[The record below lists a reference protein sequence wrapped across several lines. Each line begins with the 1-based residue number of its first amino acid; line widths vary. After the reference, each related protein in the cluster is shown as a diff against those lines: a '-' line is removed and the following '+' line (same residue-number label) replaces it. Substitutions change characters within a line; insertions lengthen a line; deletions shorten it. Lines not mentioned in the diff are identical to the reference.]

1 MITVGGI
8 KVVDLVG
15 MKRPFKKLRE
25 LDFDEVVKKIVA
37 ALLEI

>member
-25 LDFDEVVKKIVA
+25 LDFDEVVKEIVV